1 MVSSV
6 TLPQWRAPSRPYY
19 ANVLVTQNVRGLS
32 MADNSVDTRAGKLD
46 KFSDEGLGTL
56 QWTFF
61 SFLWCMGIAQ
71 QYQLFNWIDDRN
83 YSLHYEV
90 IEYQDDKS
98 IRQVEPD
105 EMFPGSTHGV
115 LLQFYLHGITWMR
128 IPPERQAELRSGLH
142 VRFARRYCQQY
153 QPKGDVAVYST
164 LERIIPGANRFEEN
178 RVLFMRFNCQ
188 GSEPRM
194 QAMNLDP

>member
-1 MVSSV
+1 MV
-6 TLPQWRAPSRPYY
+6 
-19 ANVLVTQNVRGLS
+19 N
-32 MADNSVDTRAGKLD
+32 NSTDFRVIKMD
-46 KFSDEGLGTL
+46 KFSDEGLGSL

-90 IEYQDDKS
+90 IEYQGDKPT
-98 IRQVEPD
+98 RQLEPD
-105 EMFPGSTHGV
+105 AIFPGSTHGV

-128 IPPERQAELRSGLH
+128 IPAERQTELRSSLH
-142 VRFARRYCQQY
+142 MRFARRYCRQF
-153 QPKGDVAVYST
+153 QPRSDVAVYST
-164 LERIIPGANRFEEN
+164 LERIIPGANRVEED
-178 RVLFMRFNCQ
+178 RVLFMRFSCR

-194 QAMNLDP
+194 QTMNLDP